1 MEPVTMAAKKKQD
14 DEVQVT
20 NPTPGTEQPANNPP
34 LQGGDG
40 TEAGQ
45 QPTITVELDGKP
57 LISATSAR
65 EEPKKLDKTV
75 SGGRYIVNG
84 RLVNCNNEPI
94 EE

>member
-14 DEVQVT
+14 DEVQAQ
-20 NPTPGTEQPANNPP
+20 PPAPEAEQPANNPP

-40 TEAGQ
+40 TETGQ

-57 LISATSAR
+57 LISATPAR
-65 EEPKKLDKTV
+65 EEPLDKTIP
-75 SGGRYIVNG
+75 GGRYIVNG
-84 RLVNCNNEPI
+84 RLVDCNGEPI

>member
-1 MEPVTMAAKKKQD
+1 MAKKQEN
-14 DEVQVT
+14 EVQTVDAVLI
-20 NPTPGTEQPANNPP
+20 NDQPAPP
-34 LQGGDG
+34 
-40 TEAGQ
+40 
-45 QPTITVELDGKP
+45 
-57 LISATSAR
+57 AR